1 MERYSMTQRI
11 VIVGG
16 GTGGAVLAN
25 RLADKLDLDDGGV
38 EVVVVNDGPDHIYKP
53 TFLYIPFG
61 KRRVEDASQPLVDLL
76 DRRVKLVIDRVEA
89 INTTGKQLTL
99 ADGDALEYD
108 YLVLATGSKLAPE
121 EVPGLKEGGHHF
133 YDAEGAVRLRE
144 ALAEFESGH
153 LVLSVIG
160 VPHMCPAAPLEF
172 VFMADEWFREL
183 GRRDDIEITYTYP
196 IQRVHGLAPVAE
208 WAQPRFD
215 ERGINAE
222 TFFNPEEIDAENKVI
237 KTMEGT
243 ELKYDL
249 LVAIPPH
256 TGDQMITEAGLGD
269 NGWVE
274 VDKHTLEAMQ
284 APDVFAIGD
293 TADVPTS
300 KAGSVAH
307 YEAGALADRLVSK
320 LNGQVPTD
328 RYDGKTICFIESGM
342 DEGTF
347 IEFDY
352 ERPPVPRPENKFIH
366 SAKLAYNESYWLT
379 ARGHM

>member
-1 MERYSMTQRI
+1 MTQRI

-25 RLADKLDLDDGGV
+25 RLADKLDLENGQV
-38 EVVVVNDGPDHIYKP
+38 EVVVVNDGPDHVYKP

-76 DRRVKLVIDRVEA
+76 DRRVKLMIDRVEA
-89 INTTGKQLTL
+89 IDTAGKRLTL
-99 ADGDALEYD
+99 ADGDALGYD

-121 EVPGLKEGGHHF
+121 EVPGLTEGGHHF
-133 YDAEGAVRLRE
+133 YDPAGAVRLRE

-196 IQRVHGLAPVAE
+196 IQRVHGLAPVAD

-243 ELKYDL
+243 ELEYDL

-256 TGDQMITEAGLGD
+256 KGDEMTAEAGLGD

-274 VDKHTLEAMQ
+274 VDKHTLESMQ

-307 YEAGALADRLVSK
+307 YQAGALADRLVSK

-366 SAKLAYNESYWLT
+366 WAKLAYNESYWLT

>member
-1 MERYSMTQRI
+1 MTQRI

-25 RLADKLDLDDGGV
+25 RLADKLDLENG
-38 EVVVVNDGPDHIYKP
+38 EAEIVVINDGPDHVYKP

-61 KRRVEDASQPLVDLL
+61 KRTVEDASQPLVDLL
-76 DRRVKLVIDRVEA
+76 DRRVDLVIDRVEA
-89 INTTGKQLTL
+89 IDTSSKQLTM
-99 ADGDALEYD
+99 ATGDPMPYD

-133 YDAEGAVRLRE
+133 YDPEGAARLRD

-172 VFMADEWFREL
+172 VFMADEWLREL

-196 IQRVHGLAPVAE
+196 IQRIHGLEPVAE

-215 ERGINAE
+215 EKGINAE
-222 TFFNPEEIDAENKVI
+222 TFFNSEEIDAENQVI

-243 ELKYDL
+243 ELDYDL

-256 TGDQMITEAGLGD
+256 TGDPMIEAAGLGD

-274 VDKHTLEAMQ
+274 VDKHTLEAMH
-284 APDVFAIGD
+284 AEDVYAIGD

-307 YEAGALADRLVSK
+307 YEAGALADRLVSE
-320 LNGQVPTD
+320 LHGQVPTD
-328 RYDGKTICFIESGM
+328 RYGGKTICFIEAGM

-352 ERPPVPRPENKFIH
+352 ERPPEPRPENKFIH
-366 SAKLAYNESYWLT
+366 WAKLAYNESYWLT

>member
-1 MERYSMTQRI
+1 MTQRI

-25 RLADKLDLDDGGV
+25 RLADKLDLENG
-38 EVVVVNDGPDHIYKP
+38 EAEIVVINDGPDHVYKP

-61 KRRVEDASQPLVDLL
+61 KRTVEDASQPLVDLL
-76 DRRVKLVIDRVEA
+76 DRRVDLVIDRVEA
-89 INTTGKQLTL
+89 IDTSSKQLTM
-99 ADGDALEYD
+99 ATGDPMPYD

-133 YDAEGAVRLRE
+133 YDPEGAARLRD

-172 VFMADEWFREL
+172 VFMADEWLREL

-196 IQRVHGLAPVAE
+196 IQRIHGLEPVAE

-215 ERGINAE
+215 EKGINAE
-222 TFFNPEEIDAENKVI
+222 TFFNPEEIDAENQVI

-243 ELKYDL
+243 ELDYDL

-256 TGDQMITEAGLGD
+256 TGDPMIEAAGLGD

-274 VDKHTLEAMQ
+274 VDKHTLEAMH
-284 APDVFAIGD
+284 AEDVYAIGD

-307 YEAGALADRLVSK
+307 YEAGALADRLVSE
-320 LNGQVPTD
+320 LHGQVPTD
-328 RYDGKTICFIESGM
+328 RYGGKTICFIEAGM

-352 ERPPVPRPENKFIH
+352 ERPPEPRPENKFIH
-366 SAKLAYNESYWLT
+366 WAKLAYNESYWLT

>member
-1 MERYSMTQRI
+1 MTQRI

-16 GTGGAVLAN
+16 GTGGTVLAN
-25 RLADKLDLDDGGV
+25 RLADRLDLDDGET
-38 EVVVVNDGPDHIYKP
+38 EVVVVNETPDHVYKP

-61 KRRVEDASQPLVDLL
+61 KRTVDDASQPLVDLL
-76 DRRVKLVIDRVEA
+76 DRRVNLVIDRVEA
-89 INTTGKQLTL
+89 IDTSSKQLTM
-99 ADGDALEYD
+99 ASGDGLDYD

-133 YDAEGAVRLRE
+133 YDPEGAARLRD
-144 ALAEFESGH
+144 ALAEFEAGH

-196 IQRVHGLAPVAE
+196 IQRIHGLEPVAE

-215 ERGINAE
+215 EKGINAE
-222 TFFNPEEIDAENKVI
+222 TFFNPEAVDVENRVI
-237 KTMEGT
+237 ETMEGT
-243 ELKYDL
+243 ELEYDL

-256 TGDQMITEAGLGD
+256 KGDPMIEDAGLGD

-274 VDKHTLEAMQ
+274 VDKHTLEAMH
-284 APDVFAIGD
+284 AEDVYAIGD

-307 YEAGALADRLVSK
+307 YEAGALADRLVSE

-328 RYDGKTICFIESGM
+328 RYGGKTICFIEAGM

-366 SAKLAYNESYWLT
+366 WAKLAYNESYWLT

>member
-1 MERYSMTQRI
+1 MTQRI

-25 RLADKLDLDDGGV
+25 RLADKLDLETDEA
-38 EVVVVNDGPDHIYKP
+38 EVIVVNDGPDHVYKP

-61 KRRVEDASQPLVDLL
+61 KRTVEDASQPLVDLL
-76 DRRVKLVIDRVEA
+76 DRRVDLVIDRVEA
-89 INTTGKQLTL
+89 IDTASKQLTMASGNDL
-99 ADGDALEYD
+99 GYD

-121 EVPGLKEGGHHF
+121 QVPGLKEGGHHF
-133 YDAEGAVRLRE
+133 YDAEGAARLRD
-144 ALAEFESGH
+144 ALAAFESGH

-183 GRRDDIEITYTYP
+183 GRRDDIAITYTYP
-196 IQRVHGLAPVAE
+196 IQRIHGLEPVAE
-208 WAQPRFD
+208 WAQPRF
-215 ERGINAE
+215 EEKGINAE
-222 TFFNPEEIDAENKVI
+222 TFFNPEEIDADNQVI

-243 ELKYDL
+243 ELDYDL

-256 TGDQMITEAGLGD
+256 TGDPMIEAAGLGD

-274 VDKHTLEAMQ
+274 VDKHTLEAMH
-284 APDVFAIGD
+284 AEDVYAIGD

-307 YEAGALADRLVSK
+307 YEAGALADRLVSE
-320 LNGQVPTD
+320 LHGQIPTD
-328 RYDGKTICFIESGM
+328 RYGGKTICFIEAGM

-352 ERPPVPRPENKFIH
+352 DRPPVPRPENKYIH
-366 SAKLAYNESYWLT
+366 WAKLAYNESYWLT